1 MSKATRGFTLIE
13 LMVTVTVI
21 LVLSMIAVPMFK
33 EVRQRAA
40 VRGAAEQALALWQ
53 QTRLEAAKRNTWVKM
68 GVNQQSSGARFCMG
82 AAVASS
88 ATDTATCDC
97 LSATTTCDVA
107 RIGFVQ
113 EEWKGVTLTSSRIGG
128 ATWPSATPTA
138 AVVEPKLATLGADAQ
153 KGYIEFQAPT
163 GRRNYRI
170 RLVIDALG
178 RGALCQPSTDTDKLS
193 DFGGRKCL

>member
-1 MSKATRGFTLIE
+1 MSKRSRGFTLIE

-21 LVLSMIAVPMFK
+21 IVLSIIAVPMFK

-53 QTRLEAAKRNTWVKM
+53 QARLEAAKRNTWVKV
-68 GVNQQSSGARFCMG
+68 GAVQSGSGTTFCLG
-82 AAVASS
+82 AAVATS
-88 ATDTATCDC
+88 ATDTAPCDC
-97 LSATTTCDVA
+97 TTGSTACDIA
-107 RIGFVQ
+107 RIGNVQ
-113 EEWKGVTLTSSRIGG
+113 EEWKGVTLTGSRVGG
-128 ATWPSATPTA
+128 AIWPSATPAA
-138 AVVEPKLATLGADAQ
+138 AVIEPKLATLGADAQ

-193 DFGGRKCL
+193 DFGGRKCQ